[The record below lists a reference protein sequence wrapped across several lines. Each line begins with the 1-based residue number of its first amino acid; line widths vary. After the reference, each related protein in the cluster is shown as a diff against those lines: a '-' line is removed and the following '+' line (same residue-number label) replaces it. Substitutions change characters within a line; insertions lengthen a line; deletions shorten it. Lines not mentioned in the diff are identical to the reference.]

1 MLTVGFDLD
10 MTLVDSRPGIRASM
24 AALTKETGVPIDAD
38 VVIDRLG
45 PKLEWELA
53 HWFPAEQ
60 VAHAC
65 KRYRAHYWEH
75 CVDGG
80 TILLP
85 GSRAAID
92 AVRERDGRVLVVTAK
107 SESLAHRCIKE
118 VGLKAD
124 VVVGHV
130 YGDEKRDALI
140 AQQATVYVGDTI
152 TDVKSALDAAA
163 TAVGVTTGPDDAAAL
178 LGAGAHVVLDSLDQ
192 FPEWLVSITG
202 S

>member
-24 AALTKETGVPIDAD
+24 AALSKETGVPIDAD

-53 HWFPAEQ
+53 HWFPADQ

-65 KRYRAHYWEH
+65 KRYRPHYWEH
-75 CVDGG
+75 CVGGG

-85 GSRAAID
+85 GARAAVD
-92 AVRERDGRVLVVTAK
+92 AVREREGRVLVVTAK

-163 TAVGVTTGPDDAAAL
+163 TAVGVATGPDDRQAL
-178 LGAGAHVVLDSLDQ
+178 LAAGADAVLDSLEQ
-192 FPEWLVSITG
+192 FPEWLASITG

>member
-24 AALTKETGVPIDAD
+24 RALTEETGVPVDVD
-38 VVIDRLG
+38 VVINRLG

-75 CVDGG
+75 CVGDG

-85 GSRAAID
+85 AS
-92 AVRERDGRVLVVTAK
+92 T
-107 SESLAHRCIKE
+107 
-118 VGLKAD
+118 
-124 VVVGHV
+124 
-130 YGDEKRDALI
+130 
-140 AQQATVYVGDTI
+140 
-152 TDVKSALDAAA
+152 DAARSG
-163 TAVGVTTGPDDAAAL
+163 TPIICGIDGP
-178 LGAGAHVVLDSLDQ
+178 
-192 FPEWLVSITG
+192 
-202 S
+202 

>member
-10 MTLVDSRPGIRASM
+10 MTLVDPRPAIRASM
-24 AALTKETGVPIDAD
+24 AALTRETGVPIDVE

-53 HWFPAEQ
+53 QWFPADQ

-80 TILLP
+80 TLLLA
-85 GSRAAID
+85 GARSATD
-92 AVRERDGRVLVVTAK
+92 AVRNRRGRIVIVTAK
-107 SESLAHRCIKE
+107 SESLAHRCAKA
-118 VGLKAD
+118 VGLKAE

-130 YGDEKRDALI
+130 YGDEKRDALVAHGASI
-140 AQQATVYVGDTI
+140 YVGDTV
-152 TDVKSALDAAA
+152 TDVKSALDAAVI
-163 TAVGVTTGPDDAAAL
+163 AVAVATGPDDAAAL
-178 LGAGAHVVLDSLDQ
+178 RDAGANIVLDSLEQ
-192 FPEWLVSITG
+192 FPDWLASI